1 MNLQQER
8 REWFGNLKGDVL
20 AGLVSS
26 FAVIPE
32 VVGFCIVAGISPMM
46 GLYASFWL
54 TVLMAFLGGR
64 PAMISAAAGSMALV
78 IVSLVRD
85 HGPEYLMAATILCG
99 VIMFILGV
107 LGIGNLLKLIPNS
120 VQIGFVDALAI
131 LIFSSQLGNFEGES
145 WSMYA
150 LVALGIV
157 IIYLFPRLT
166 TAVPSTLVAVIVVT
180 AIAILGDVHVR
191 TIGDMGTITAALP
204 PFHIPS
210 VPLNLDT
217 LLIILPYSL
226 SLAIVGL
233 SETLLTSKVIDEM
246 TDTQGDRNRECRGLG
261 IANIVSGFFSGT
273 CGCAMIG
280 QAIVNV
286 NSGGRGRLSNF
297 VSGSF
302 LMVLIFLLND
312 LMVQIPLA
320 ALVAVMITVSISTF
334 DWGALGRLN
343 KMPRTDAAVIIIV
356 VAIVVATNNLA
367 YGVIVG
373 LALTAIFFA
382 LHMAKVSVSAKR
394 TENET
399 HYYIQGPVFFA
410 STEAIVSAFEY
421 RDNGKDI
428 FLDFSKAHLWDESG
442 ASALRKAVS
451 QFERN
456 GCQVC
461 VTGLDESSE
470 QLLTKLYGGEILI
483 AAVQTQNGDVQAA
496 SAG

>member
-1 MNLQQER
+1 MNLAKEKK
-8 REWFGNLKGDVL
+8 EWFSGLRGDVL

-85 HGPEYLMAATILCG
+85 YGPEYLMAATILCG
-99 VIMFILGV
+99 VIMFVLGV
-107 LGIGNLLKLIPNS
+107 LGIGNLIKLIPNT

-131 LIFSSQLGNFEGES
+131 LIFSSQLGNFEGEG
-145 WSMYA
+145 WQMFA
-150 LVALGIV
+150 LVALGIA
-157 IIYLFPRLT
+157 IIYFFPYVT
-166 TAVPSTLVAVIVVT
+166 TAVPSTLVAVVVVT
-180 AIAILGDVHVR
+180 AIAIIGRVDVR
-191 TIGDMGTITAALP
+191 TIGDMGNITATLP
-204 PFHIPS
+204 PFHIPE
-210 VPLNLDT
+210 VPLNMET
-217 LLIILPYSL
+217 FMIVLPYSA

-246 TDTQGDRNRECRGLG
+246 TDSEGDRNRECRGLG

-320 ALVAVMITVSISTF
+320 ALTAVMITVSISTF
-334 DWGALGRLN
+334 DWGALKRLPH
-343 KMPRTDAAVIIIV
+343 MPKSDALVVVLV
-356 VAIVVATNNLA
+356 VAVVVATNNLA
-367 YGVIVG
+367 YGVVLG

-382 LHMAKVSVSAKR
+382 LHMANLSVREDRDGKTIVYNVR
-394 TENET
+394 G
-399 HYYIQGPVFFA
+399 QLFFA
-410 STEAIVSAFEY
+410 STEAFTQA
-421 RDNGKDI
+421 
-428 FLDFSKAHLWDESG
+428 LDFHNNARTVILDFTNACVWDESAAAAIRG
-442 ASALRKAVS
+442 AVMH
-451 QFERN
+451 FENN
-456 GCQVC
+456 GNQVQIADIDRRSC
-461 VTGLDESSE
+461 N
-470 QLLTKLYGGEILI
+470 LLQHLYGE
-483 AAVQTQNGDVQAA
+483 AEF
-496 SAG
+496 

>member
-1 MNLQQER
+1 MNLAKEKK
-8 REWFGNLKGDVL
+8 EWFSGLRGDVL

-85 HGPEYLMAATILCG
+85 YGPEYLMAATILCG
-99 VIMFILGV
+99 VIMFVLGV
-107 LGIGNLLKLIPNS
+107 LGIGNLIKLIPNT
-120 VQIGFVDALAI
+120 VQIGFVDALAS
-131 LIFSSQLGNFEGES
+131 LIFSSQLGNFEGEG
-145 WSMYA
+145 WQMFA
-150 LVALGIV
+150 LVALGIA
-157 IIYLFPRLT
+157 IIYFFPYVT
-166 TAVPSTLVAVIVVT
+166 TAVPSTLVAVVVVT
-180 AIAILGDVHVR
+180 AIAIIGRVDVR
-191 TIGDMGTITAALP
+191 TIGDMGNITATLP
-204 PFHIPS
+204 PFHIPE
-210 VPLNLDT
+210 VPLNMET
-217 LLIILPYSL
+217 FMIVLPYSA

-246 TDTQGDRNRECRGLG
+246 TDSEGDRNRECRGLG

-320 ALVAVMITVSISTF
+320 ALTAVMITVSISTF
-334 DWGALGRLN
+334 DWGALKRLPH
-343 KMPRTDAAVIIIV
+343 MPKSDALVVVLV
-356 VAIVVATNNLA
+356 VAVVVATNNLA
-367 YGVIVG
+367 YGVVLG

-382 LHMAKVSVSAKR
+382 LHIANLSVREERDGKTIVYNVR
-394 TENET
+394 G
-399 HYYIQGPVFFA
+399 QLFFA
-410 STEAIVSAFEY
+410 STEAFTQA
-421 RDNGKDI
+421 
-428 FLDFSKAHLWDESG
+428 LDFHNNARTVILDFTNACVWDESAAAAIRG
-442 ASALRKAVS
+442 AVMH
-451 QFERN
+451 FENN
-456 GCQVC
+456 GNQVQIADIDRRSC
-461 VTGLDESSE
+461 N
-470 QLLTKLYGGEILI
+470 LLQHLYGE
-483 AAVQTQNGDVQAA
+483 AEF
-496 SAG
+496 

>member
-1 MNLQQER
+1 MNLAKEKK
-8 REWFGNLKGDVL
+8 EWFSGLRGDVL

-85 HGPEYLMAATILCG
+85 YGPEYLMAATILCG
-99 VIMFILGV
+99 VIMFVLGV
-107 LGIGNLLKLIPNS
+107 LGIGNLIKLIPNT

-131 LIFSSQLGNFEGES
+131 LIFSSQLGNFEGEG
-145 WSMYA
+145 WQMFA
-150 LVALGIV
+150 LVALGIA
-157 IIYLFPRLT
+157 IIYFFPYVT
-166 TAVPSTLVAVIVVT
+166 TAVPSTLVAVVVVT
-180 AIAILGDVHVR
+180 AIAIIGRVDVR
-191 TIGDMGTITAALP
+191 TIGDMGNITATLP
-204 PFHIPS
+204 PFHIPE
-210 VPLNLDT
+210 VPLNMET
-217 LLIILPYSL
+217 FMIVLPYSA

-246 TDTQGDRNRECRGLG
+246 TDSEGDRNRECRGLG

-320 ALVAVMITVSISTF
+320 ALTAVMITVSISTF
-334 DWGALGRLN
+334 DWGALKRLPH
-343 KMPRTDAAVIIIV
+343 MPKSDALVVVLV
-356 VAIVVATNNLA
+356 VAVVVATNNLA
-367 YGVIVG
+367 YGVVLG

-382 LHMAKVSVSAKR
+382 LHIANLSVREERDGKTIVYNVR
-394 TENET
+394 G
-399 HYYIQGPVFFA
+399 QLFFA
-410 STEAIVSAFEY
+410 STEAFTQA
-421 RDNGKDI
+421 
-428 FLDFSKAHLWDESG
+428 LDFHNNARTVILDFTNACVWDESAAAAIRG
-442 ASALRKAVS
+442 AVMH
-451 QFERN
+451 FENN
-456 GCQVC
+456 GNQVQIADIDRRSC
-461 VTGLDESSE
+461 N
-470 QLLTKLYGGEILI
+470 LLQHLYGE
-483 AAVQTQNGDVQAA
+483 AEF
-496 SAG
+496 

>member
-1 MNLQQER
+1 MNLAKEKK
-8 REWFGNLKGDVL
+8 EWFSGLRGDVL

-64 PAMISAAAGSMALV
+64 PAMISAAAGSMDLV

-85 HGPEYLMAATILCG
+85 YGPEYLMAATILCG
-99 VIMFILGV
+99 VIMFVLGV
-107 LGIGNLLKLIPNS
+107 LGIGNLIKLIPNT

-131 LIFSSQLGNFEGES
+131 LIFSSQLGNFEGEG
-145 WSMYA
+145 WQMFA
-150 LVALGIV
+150 LVALGIA
-157 IIYLFPRLT
+157 IIYFFPYVT
-166 TAVPSTLVAVIVVT
+166 TAVPSTLVAVVVVT
-180 AIAILGDVHVR
+180 AIAIIGRVDVR
-191 TIGDMGTITAALP
+191 TIGDMGNITATLP
-204 PFHIPS
+204 PFHIPE
-210 VPLNLDT
+210 VPLNMET
-217 LLIILPYSL
+217 FMIVLPYSA

-246 TDTQGDRNRECRGLG
+246 TDSEGDRNRECRGLG

-320 ALVAVMITVSISTF
+320 ALTAVMITVSISTF
-334 DWGALGRLN
+334 DWGALKRLPH
-343 KMPRTDAAVIIIV
+343 MPKSDALVVVLV
-356 VAIVVATNNLA
+356 VAVVVATNNLA
-367 YGVIVG
+367 YGVVLG

-382 LHMAKVSVSAKR
+382 LHIANLSVREERDGKTIVYNVR
-394 TENET
+394 G
-399 HYYIQGPVFFA
+399 QLFFA
-410 STEAIVSAFEY
+410 STEAFTQA
-421 RDNGKDI
+421 
-428 FLDFSKAHLWDESG
+428 LDFHNNARTVILDFTNACVWDESAAAAIRG
-442 ASALRKAVS
+442 AVMH
-451 QFERN
+451 FENN
-456 GCQVC
+456 GNQVQIADIDRRSC
-461 VTGLDESSE
+461 N
-470 QLLTKLYGGEILI
+470 LLQHLYGE
-483 AAVQTQNGDVQAA
+483 AEF
-496 SAG
+496 

>member
-1 MNLQQER
+1 MQIAKEKK
-8 REWFGNLKGDVL
+8 EWFGNIRGDIL

-54 TVLMAFLGGR
+54 TVLLAFLGGR

-85 HGPEYLMAATILCG
+85 HGPEYLMLATILCG
-99 VIMFILGV
+99 IIMFILGV
-107 LGIGNLLKLIPNS
+107 LGIGNLIKLIPNT

-145 WSMYA
+145 WPMVA
-150 LVALGIV
+150 LVLLGII
-157 IIYLFPRLT
+157 IIYLFPYLT
-166 TAVPSTLVAVIVVT
+166 TAIPSTLIAVIVVT
-180 AIAILGDVHVR
+180 AIAIFGHVDVR
-191 TIGDMGTITAALP
+191 TIGDMGTITATLP
-204 PFHIPS
+204 PFHIPD

-217 LLIILPYSL
+217 FLIVLPYSF

-246 TDTQGDRNRECRGLG
+246 TDSQGDRNRECRGLG

-286 NSGGRGRLSNF
+286 NSGGRGRLSNL

-320 ALVAVMITVSISTF
+320 ALTAVMITVSISTF
-334 DWGALGRLN
+334 DWDALKHLHR
-343 KMPRTDAAVIIIV
+343 MPRSDALVIILV
-356 VAIVVATNNLA
+356 VAVVVATNNLA
-367 YGVIVG
+367 YGVILG
-373 LALTAIFFA
+373 LGLTAVFFA
-382 LHMAKVSVSAKR
+382 LHMSSLHIEQEREQDTLV
-394 TENET
+394 
-399 HYYIQGPVFFA
+399 YIVRGQLFFA
-410 STEAIVSAFEY
+410 STEAFANAIDYHNDA
-421 RDNGKDI
+421 RTI
-428 FLDFSKAHLWDESG
+428 ILDLTGAHLWDES
-442 ASALRKAVS
+442 
-451 QFERN
+451 
-456 GCQVC
+456 
-461 VTGLDESSE
+461 
-470 QLLTKLYGGEILI
+470 
-483 AAVQTQNGDVQAA
+483 AA
-496 SAG
+496 SAIRSTVMHLENNNNQVQIRGIDRGSCGLVRHLYGEQEW

>member
-1 MNLQQER
+1 MNLAKEKK
-8 REWFGNLKGDVL
+8 EWLGNLRGDVL

-85 HGPEYLMAATILCG
+85 YGPEYLMAATILCG
-99 VIMFILGV
+99 VIMFVLGA
-107 LGIGNLLKLIPNS
+107 LGIGNLIKLIPNT

-131 LIFSSQLGNFEGES
+131 LIFSSQLGNFEGEG
-145 WSMYA
+145 WQMFA
-150 LVALGIV
+150 LVALGIA
-157 IIYLFPRLT
+157 IIYFFPYVT
-166 TAVPSTLVAVIVVT
+166 TAVPSTLVAVVVVT
-180 AIAILGDVHVR
+180 AIAITMHVDVR
-191 TIGDMGTITAALP
+191 TIGDMGTITATLP
-204 PFHIPS
+204 PFHIPE
-210 VPLNLDT
+210 VLLNMET
-217 LLIILPYSL
+217 FMIVLPYSA

-246 TDTQGDRNRECRGLG
+246 TDTEGDRNRECRGLG

-320 ALVAVMITVSISTF
+320 ALTAVMITVSISTF
-334 DWGALGRLN
+334 DWGALKRLPH
-343 KMPRTDAAVIIIV
+343 MPKSDALVVVLV
-356 VAIVVATNNLA
+356 VAVVVATNNLA
-367 YGVIVG
+367 YGVVLG

-382 LHMAKVSVSAKR
+382 LHMANLSVREDRDGKTIVYNVR
-394 TENET
+394 G
-399 HYYIQGPVFFA
+399 QLFFA
-410 STEAIVSAFEY
+410 STEAFTQA
-421 RDNGKDI
+421 
-428 FLDFSKAHLWDESG
+428 LDFHNNARTVILDFTNARIWDESAATAIRG
-442 ASALRKAVS
+442 AIMHFENNGNQVQIADIDRKS
-451 QFERN
+451 
-456 GCQVC
+456 C
-461 VTGLDESSE
+461 D
-470 QLLTKLYGGEILI
+470 LLQHLYGE
-483 AAVQTQNGDVQAA
+483 VEF
-496 SAG
+496 

>member
-1 MNLQQER
+1 MNLVKER
-8 REWFGNLKGDVL
+8 KEWFGNLRGDVL

-85 HGPEYLMAATILCG
+85 YGPEYLMAATILCG

-107 LGIGNLLKLIPNS
+107 LKIGNLIKLIPNT

-131 LIFSSQLGNFEGES
+131 LIFSSQLGNFEGEG
-145 WSMYA
+145 WQMFA
-150 LVALGIV
+150 LVALGIA
-157 IIYLFPRLT
+157 IIYFFPYVT
-166 TAVPSTLVAVIVVT
+166 TAVPSTLVAVVVVT
-180 AIAILGDVHVR
+180 AIAIIGHVDVR
-191 TIGDMGTITAALP
+191 TIGDMGTITATLP
-204 PFHIPS
+204 PFHIPE
-210 VPLNLDT
+210 VPLNMET
-217 LLIILPYSL
+217 FMIVLPYSA

-246 TDTQGDRNRECRGLG
+246 TDTEGDRNRECRGLG

-320 ALVAVMITVSISTF
+320 ALTAVMITVSISTF
-334 DWGALGRLN
+334 DWGALKRLPH
-343 KMPRTDAAVIIIV
+343 MPKSDALVVVLV
-356 VAIVVATNNLA
+356 VAIVVVTNNLA
-367 YGVIVG
+367 YGVVLG

-382 LHMAKVSVSAKR
+382 LHMANLSVREDRDGKTIVYNVR
-394 TENET
+394 G
-399 HYYIQGPVFFA
+399 QLFFA
-410 STEAIVSAFEY
+410 STEAFTQA
-421 RDNGKDI
+421 
-428 FLDFSKAHLWDESG
+428 LDFHNNARTVILDFTNACIWDESAAAAIRG
-442 ASALRKAVS
+442 AVMH
-451 QFERN
+451 FENN
-456 GCQVC
+456 GNQVQIADIDRRSC
-461 VTGLDESSE
+461 N
-470 QLLTKLYGGEILI
+470 LLQHLYGE
-483 AAVQTQNGDVQAA
+483 AEF
-496 SAG
+496 

>member
-1 MNLQQER
+1 MNLAKEKK
-8 REWFGNLKGDVL
+8 EWFSGLSGDVL

-85 HGPEYLMAATILCG
+85 YGPEYLMAATILCG
-99 VIMFILGV
+99 VIMFVLGV
-107 LGIGNLLKLIPNS
+107 LGIGNLIKLIPNT

-131 LIFSSQLGNFEGES
+131 LIFSSQLGNFEGEG
-145 WSMYA
+145 WQMFA
-150 LVALGIV
+150 LVALGIA
-157 IIYLFPRLT
+157 IIYFFPYVT
-166 TAVPSTLVAVIVVT
+166 TAVPSTLVAVVVVT
-180 AIAILGDVHVR
+180 AIAIIGRVDVR
-191 TIGDMGTITAALP
+191 TIGDMGNITATLP
-204 PFHIPS
+204 PFHIPE
-210 VPLNLDT
+210 VPLNMET
-217 LLIILPYSL
+217 FMIVLPYSA

-246 TDTQGDRNRECRGLG
+246 TDTEGDRNRECRGLG

-320 ALVAVMITVSISTF
+320 ALTAVMITVSISTF
-334 DWGALGRLN
+334 DWGALKRLPH
-343 KMPRTDAAVIIIV
+343 MPKSDALVVVLV
-356 VAIVVATNNLA
+356 VAVVVATNNLA
-367 YGVIVG
+367 YGVVLG

-382 LHMAKVSVSAKR
+382 LHMANLSVREERDGKTIVYNVR
-394 TENET
+394 G
-399 HYYIQGPVFFA
+399 QLFFA
-410 STEAIVSAFEY
+410 STEAFTQA
-421 RDNGKDI
+421 
-428 FLDFSKAHLWDESG
+428 LDFHNNARTVILDFTNACVWDESAAAAIRG
-442 ASALRKAVS
+442 AVMH
-451 QFERN
+451 FENN
-456 GCQVC
+456 GNQVQIADIDRRSC
-461 VTGLDESSE
+461 N
-470 QLLTKLYGGEILI
+470 LLQHLYGE
-483 AAVQTQNGDVQAA
+483 AEF
-496 SAG
+496 

>member
-1 MNLQQER
+1 MNLAKEKK
-8 REWFGNLKGDVL
+8 EWLGNLRGDVL

-85 HGPEYLMAATILCG
+85 YGPEYLMAATILCG
-99 VIMFILGV
+99 VIMFVLGA
-107 LGIGNLLKLIPNS
+107 LGIGNLIKLIPNT

-131 LIFSSQLGNFEGES
+131 LIFSSQLGNFEGEG
-145 WSMYA
+145 WQMFA
-150 LVALGIV
+150 LVALGIA
-157 IIYLFPRLT
+157 IIYFFPYVT
-166 TAVPSTLVAVIVVT
+166 TAMPSTLVAVVVVT
-180 AIAILGDVHVR
+180 AIAITMHVDVR
-191 TIGDMGTITAALP
+191 TIGDMGTITATLP
-204 PFHIPS
+204 PFHIPE
-210 VPLNLDT
+210 VPLNMET
-217 LLIILPYSL
+217 FMIVLPYSA

-246 TDTQGDRNRECRGLG
+246 TDTEGDRNRECRGLG

-320 ALVAVMITVSISTF
+320 ALTAVMITVSISTF
-334 DWGALGRLN
+334 DWGALKRLPH
-343 KMPRTDAAVIIIV
+343 MPKSDALVVVLV
-356 VAIVVATNNLA
+356 VAVVVATNNLA
-367 YGVIVG
+367 YGVVLG

-382 LHMAKVSVSAKR
+382 LHMANLSVREDRDGKTIVYNVR
-394 TENET
+394 G
-399 HYYIQGPVFFA
+399 QLFFA
-410 STEAIVSAFEY
+410 STEAFTQA
-421 RDNGKDI
+421 
-428 FLDFSKAHLWDESG
+428 LDFHNNARTVILDFTNARIWDESAATAIRG
-442 ASALRKAVS
+442 AIMHFENNGNQVQIADIDRKS
-451 QFERN
+451 
-456 GCQVC
+456 C
-461 VTGLDESSE
+461 D
-470 QLLTKLYGGEILI
+470 LLQHLYGE
-483 AAVQTQNGDVQAA
+483 VEF
-496 SAG
+496 

>member
-1 MNLQQER
+1 MNLAKER
-8 REWFGNLKGDVL
+8 KEWFGNLRGDVL

-85 HGPEYLMAATILCG
+85 YGPEYLMAATILCG
-99 VIMFILGV
+99 VIMFVLGA
-107 LGIGNLLKLIPNS
+107 LGIGNLIKLIPNT

-131 LIFSSQLGNFEGES
+131 LIFSSQLGNFEGEG
-145 WSMYA
+145 WQMFA
-150 LVALGIV
+150 LVALGIA
-157 IIYLFPRLT
+157 IIYFFPYVT
-166 TAVPSTLVAVIVVT
+166 TAVPSTLVAVVVVT
-180 AIAILGDVHVR
+180 AIAITMHVDVR
-191 TIGDMGTITAALP
+191 TIGDMGTITATLP
-204 PFHIPS
+204 PFHIPE
-210 VPLNLDT
+210 VPLNMET
-217 LLIILPYSL
+217 FMIVLPYSA

-246 TDTQGDRNRECRGLG
+246 TDTEGDRNRECRGLG

-320 ALVAVMITVSISTF
+320 ALTAVMITVSISTF
-334 DWGALGRLN
+334 DWGALKRLPH
-343 KMPRTDAAVIIIV
+343 MPKSDALVVVLV
-356 VAIVVATNNLA
+356 VAVVVATNNLA
-367 YGVIVG
+367 YGVVLG

-382 LHMAKVSVSAKR
+382 LHMANLSVREDRDGKTIVYNVR
-394 TENET
+394 G
-399 HYYIQGPVFFA
+399 QLFFA
-410 STEAIVSAFEY
+410 SAEAFTQA
-421 RDNGKDI
+421 
-428 FLDFSKAHLWDESG
+428 LDFHNNARTVILDFTNARIWDESAATAIRG
-442 ASALRKAVS
+442 AIMHFENNGNQVQIADIDRKS
-451 QFERN
+451 
-456 GCQVC
+456 C
-461 VTGLDESSE
+461 D
-470 QLLTKLYGGEILI
+470 LLQHLYGE
-483 AAVQTQNGDVQAA
+483 VEF
-496 SAG
+496 

>member
-1 MNLQQER
+1 MNLAKEKK
-8 REWFGNLKGDVL
+8 EWFSGLRGDVL

-85 HGPEYLMAATILCG
+85 YGPEYLMAATILCG
-99 VIMFILGV
+99 VIMFVLGV
-107 LGIGNLLKLIPNS
+107 LGIGNLIKLIPNT

-131 LIFSSQLGNFEGES
+131 LIFSSQLGNFEGEG
-145 WSMYA
+145 WQMFA
-150 LVALGIV
+150 LVALGIA
-157 IIYLFPRLT
+157 IIYFFPYVT
-166 TAVPSTLVAVIVVT
+166 TAVPSTLVAVVVVT
-180 AIAILGDVHVR
+180 AIAIIGRVDVR
-191 TIGDMGTITAALP
+191 TIGDMGNITATLP
-204 PFHIPS
+204 PFHIPE
-210 VPLNLDT
+210 VPLNMET
-217 LLIILPYSL
+217 FMIVLPYSA

-246 TDTQGDRNRECRGLG
+246 TDTEGDRNRECRGLG

-320 ALVAVMITVSISTF
+320 ALTAVMITVSISTF
-334 DWGALGRLN
+334 DWGALKRLPH
-343 KMPRTDAAVIIIV
+343 MPKSDALVVVLV
-356 VAIVVATNNLA
+356 VAVVVATNNLA
-367 YGVIVG
+367 YGVVLG

-382 LHMAKVSVSAKR
+382 LHMANLSVREDRDGKTIVYNVR
-394 TENET
+394 G
-399 HYYIQGPVFFA
+399 QLFFA
-410 STEAIVSAFEY
+410 STEAFTQA
-421 RDNGKDI
+421 
-428 FLDFSKAHLWDESG
+428 LDFHNNARTVILDFTNACVWDESAAAAIRG
-442 ASALRKAVS
+442 AVMH
-451 QFERN
+451 FENN
-456 GCQVC
+456 GNQVQIADIDRRSC
-461 VTGLDESSE
+461 N
-470 QLLTKLYGGEILI
+470 LLQHLYGE
-483 AAVQTQNGDVQAA
+483 AEF
-496 SAG
+496 

>member
-1 MNLQQER
+1 MNLAKEKK
-8 REWFGNLKGDVL
+8 EWLGNLRGDVL

-85 HGPEYLMAATILCG
+85 YGPEYLMAATILCG
-99 VIMFILGV
+99 VIMFVLGA
-107 LGIGNLLKLIPNS
+107 LGIGNLIKLIPNT

-131 LIFSSQLGNFEGES
+131 LIFSSQLGNFEGEG
-145 WSMYA
+145 WQMFA
-150 LVALGIV
+150 LVALGIA
-157 IIYLFPRLT
+157 IIYFFPYVT
-166 TAVPSTLVAVIVVT
+166 TAVPSTLVAVVVVT
-180 AIAILGDVHVR
+180 AIAITMHVDVR
-191 TIGDMGTITAALP
+191 TIGDMGTITATLP
-204 PFHIPS
+204 PFHIPE
-210 VPLNLDT
+210 VPLNMET
-217 LLIILPYSL
+217 FMIVLPYSA

-246 TDTQGDRNRECRGLG
+246 TDTEGDRNRECRGLG

-320 ALVAVMITVSISTF
+320 ALTAVMITVSISTF
-334 DWGALGRLN
+334 DWGALKRLPH
-343 KMPRTDAAVIIIV
+343 MPKSDALVVVLV
-356 VAIVVATNNLA
+356 VAVVVATNNLA
-367 YGVIVG
+367 YGVVLG

-382 LHMAKVSVSAKR
+382 LHMANLSVREDRDGKTIVYNVR
-394 TENET
+394 G
-399 HYYIQGPVFFA
+399 QLFFA
-410 STEAIVSAFEY
+410 STEAFTQA
-421 RDNGKDI
+421 
-428 FLDFSKAHLWDESG
+428 LDFHNNARTVILDFTNARIWDESAATAIRG
-442 ASALRKAVS
+442 AIMHFETNGNPVQIADIDRKS
-451 QFERN
+451 
-456 GCQVC
+456 C
-461 VTGLDESSE
+461 D
-470 QLLTKLYGGEILI
+470 LLQHLYGE
-483 AAVQTQNGDVQAA
+483 VEF
-496 SAG
+496 

>member
-1 MNLQQER
+1 MQIAKEKK
-8 REWFGNLKGDVL
+8 EWFGNIRGDTL

-54 TVLMAFLGGR
+54 TVLLAFLGGR

-85 HGPEYLMAATILCG
+85 HGPEYLMLATILCG
-99 VIMFILGV
+99 IIMFILGV
-107 LGIGNLLKLIPNS
+107 LGIGNLIKLIPNT

-145 WSMYA
+145 WPMVA
-150 LVALGIV
+150 LVLLGIV
-157 IIYLFPRLT
+157 IIYLFPYLT
-166 TAVPSTLVAVIVVT
+166 TAIPSTLIAVIVVT
-180 AIAILGDVHVR
+180 AIAIFGHVDVR
-191 TIGDMGTITAALP
+191 TIGDMGTITATLP
-204 PFHIPS
+204 PFHIPD

-217 LLIILPYSL
+217 FLIVLPYSF

-246 TDTQGDRNRECRGLG
+246 TDSQGDRNRECRGLG

-286 NSGGRGRLSNF
+286 NSGGRGRLSNL

-320 ALVAVMITVSISTF
+320 ALTAVMITVSISTF
-334 DWGALGRLN
+334 DWDALKHLHR
-343 KMPRTDAAVIIIV
+343 MPRSDALVIILV
-356 VAIVVATNNLA
+356 VAVVVATNNLA
-367 YGVIVG
+367 YGVILG
-373 LALTAIFFA
+373 LGLTAVFFA
-382 LHMAKVSVSAKR
+382 LHMSSLHIEQEREQDTLV
-394 TENET
+394 
-399 HYYIQGPVFFA
+399 YIVRGQLFFA
-410 STEAIVSAFEY
+410 STEAFANAIDYHNDARTV
-421 RDNGKDI
+421 I
-428 FLDFSKAHLWDESG
+428 LDLTGAHLWDES
-442 ASALRKAVS
+442 
-451 QFERN
+451 
-456 GCQVC
+456 
-461 VTGLDESSE
+461 
-470 QLLTKLYGGEILI
+470 
-483 AAVQTQNGDVQAA
+483 AA
-496 SAG
+496 SAIRSAVMHLENNNNQVQIRGIDRGSCGLVRHLYGEQEW

>member
-1 MNLQQER
+1 MNLAKEKK
-8 REWFGNLKGDVL
+8 EWLGNLRGDVL

-85 HGPEYLMAATILCG
+85 YGPEYLMAATILCG
-99 VIMFILGV
+99 VIMFVLGA
-107 LGIGNLLKLIPNS
+107 LGIGNLIKLIPNT

-131 LIFSSQLGNFEGES
+131 LIFSSQLGNFEGEG
-145 WSMYA
+145 WQMFA
-150 LVALGIV
+150 LVALGIA
-157 IIYLFPRLT
+157 IIYFFPYVT
-166 TAVPSTLVAVIVVT
+166 TAVPSTLVAVVVVT
-180 AIAILGDVHVR
+180 AIAITMHVDVR
-191 TIGDMGTITAALP
+191 TIGDMGTITATLP
-204 PFHIPS
+204 PFHIPE
-210 VPLNLDT
+210 VPLNMET
-217 LLIILPYSL
+217 FMIVLPYSA

-246 TDTQGDRNRECRGLG
+246 TDTEGDRNRECRSLG

-320 ALVAVMITVSISTF
+320 ALTAVMITVSISTF
-334 DWGALGRLN
+334 DWGALKRLPH
-343 KMPRTDAAVIIIV
+343 MPKSDALVVVLV
-356 VAIVVATNNLA
+356 VAVVVATNNLA
-367 YGVIVG
+367 YGVVLG

-382 LHMAKVSVSAKR
+382 LHMANLSVREDRDGKTIVYNVR
-394 TENET
+394 G
-399 HYYIQGPVFFA
+399 QLFFA
-410 STEAIVSAFEY
+410 STEAFTQA
-421 RDNGKDI
+421 
-428 FLDFSKAHLWDESG
+428 LDFHNNARTVILDFTNARIWDESAATAIRG
-442 ASALRKAVS
+442 AIMHFENNGNQVQIADIDRKS
-451 QFERN
+451 
-456 GCQVC
+456 C
-461 VTGLDESSE
+461 D
-470 QLLTKLYGGEILI
+470 LLQHLYGE
-483 AAVQTQNGDVQAA
+483 VEF
-496 SAG
+496 

>member
-1 MNLQQER
+1 MNLAKEKK
-8 REWFGNLKGDVL
+8 EWFSGLSGDVL

-85 HGPEYLMAATILCG
+85 YGPEYLMAATILCG
-99 VIMFILGV
+99 VIMFVLGV
-107 LGIGNLLKLIPNS
+107 LGIGNLIKLIPNT

-131 LIFSSQLGNFEGES
+131 LIFSSQLGNFEGEG
-145 WSMYA
+145 WQMFA
-150 LVALGIV
+150 LVALGIA
-157 IIYLFPRLT
+157 IIYFFPYVT
-166 TAVPSTLVAVIVVT
+166 TAVPSTLVAVVVVT
-180 AIAILGDVHVR
+180 AIAIIGRVDVR
-191 TIGDMGTITAALP
+191 TIGDMGNITATLP
-204 PFHIPS
+204 PFHIPE
-210 VPLNLDT
+210 VPLNMET
-217 LLIILPYSL
+217 FMIVLPYSA

-246 TDTQGDRNRECRGLG
+246 TDSEGDRNRECRGLG

-320 ALVAVMITVSISTF
+320 ALTAVMITVSISTF
-334 DWGALGRLN
+334 DWGALKRLPH
-343 KMPRTDAAVIIIV
+343 MPKSDALVVVLV
-356 VAIVVATNNLA
+356 VAVVVATNNLA
-367 YGVIVG
+367 YGVVLG

-382 LHMAKVSVSAKR
+382 LHMANLSVREDRDGK
-394 TENET
+394 TIVYNVCG
-399 HYYIQGPVFFA
+399 QLFFA
-410 STEAIVSAFEY
+410 STEAFTQA
-421 RDNGKDI
+421 
-428 FLDFSKAHLWDESG
+428 LDFHNNARTVILDFTNARIWDESAATAIRG
-442 ASALRKAVS
+442 AIMHFENNGNQVQIADIDRKS
-451 QFERN
+451 
-456 GCQVC
+456 C
-461 VTGLDESSE
+461 D
-470 QLLTKLYGGEILI
+470 LLQHLYGE
-483 AAVQTQNGDVQAA
+483 VEF
-496 SAG
+496 

>member
-1 MNLQQER
+1 MNLAKEKK
-8 REWFGNLKGDVL
+8 EWLGNLRGDVL

-85 HGPEYLMAATILCG
+85 YGPEYLMAATILCG
-99 VIMFILGV
+99 VIMFVLGA
-107 LGIGNLLKLIPNS
+107 LGIGNLIKLIPNT

-131 LIFSSQLGNFEGES
+131 LIFSSQLGNFEGEG
-145 WSMYA
+145 WQMFA
-150 LVALGIV
+150 LVALGIA
-157 IIYLFPRLT
+157 IIYFFPYVT
-166 TAVPSTLVAVIVVT
+166 TAVPSTLVAVVVVT
-180 AIAILGDVHVR
+180 AIAITMHVDVR
-191 TIGDMGTITAALP
+191 TIGDMGTITATLP
-204 PFHIPS
+204 PFHIPE
-210 VPLNLDT
+210 VPLNMET
-217 LLIILPYSL
+217 FMIVLPYSA

-246 TDTQGDRNRECRGLG
+246 TDTEGDRNRECRGLG

-320 ALVAVMITVSISTF
+320 ALTAVMITVSISTF
-334 DWGALGRLN
+334 DWGALKRLPQ
-343 KMPRTDAAVIIIV
+343 MPKSDALVVVLV
-356 VAIVVATNNLA
+356 VAVVVATNNLA
-367 YGVIVG
+367 YGVVLG

-382 LHMAKVSVSAKR
+382 LHMANLSVREDRDGKTIVYNVR
-394 TENET
+394 G
-399 HYYIQGPVFFA
+399 QLFFA
-410 STEAIVSAFEY
+410 STEAFTQA
-421 RDNGKDI
+421 
-428 FLDFSKAHLWDESG
+428 LDFHNNARTVILDFTNARIWDESAATAIRG
-442 ASALRKAVS
+442 AIMHFENNGNQVQIADIDRKS
-451 QFERN
+451 
-456 GCQVC
+456 C
-461 VTGLDESSE
+461 D
-470 QLLTKLYGGEILI
+470 LLQHLYGE
-483 AAVQTQNGDVQAA
+483 VEF
-496 SAG
+496 

>member
-1 MNLQQER
+1 MNLAKER
-8 REWFGNLKGDVL
+8 KEWFGNLRGDVL

-85 HGPEYLMAATILCG
+85 YGPEYLMAATILCG

-107 LGIGNLLKLIPNS
+107 LKIGNLIKLIPNT

-131 LIFSSQLGNFEGES
+131 LIFSSQLGNFEGEG
-145 WSMYA
+145 WEMFA
-150 LVALGIV
+150 LVALGIA
-157 IIYLFPRLT
+157 IIYFFPYVT
-166 TAVPSTLVAVIVVT
+166 TAVPSTLVAVVVVT
-180 AIAILGDVHVR
+180 AIAIIGHVDVR
-191 TIGDMGTITAALP
+191 TIGDMGTITATLP
-204 PFHIPS
+204 PFHIPE
-210 VPLNLDT
+210 VPLNMET
-217 LLIILPYSL
+217 FMIVLPYSA

-246 TDTQGDRNRECRGLG
+246 TDSKGDRNRECRGLG

-320 ALVAVMITVSISTF
+320 ALTAVMITVSISTF
-334 DWGALGRLN
+334 DWGALKRLPH
-343 KMPRTDAAVIIIV
+343 MPKSDALVVVLV
-356 VAIVVATNNLA
+356 VAVVVATNNLA
-367 YGVIVG
+367 YGVVLG

-382 LHMAKVSVSAKR
+382 LHMANLSVREDRDGKTIVYNVR
-394 TENET
+394 G
-399 HYYIQGPVFFA
+399 QLFFA
-410 STEAIVSAFEY
+410 STEAFTQA
-421 RDNGKDI
+421 
-428 FLDFSKAHLWDESG
+428 LDFHNNARTVILDFTNARIWDESAATAIRG
-442 ASALRKAVS
+442 AIMHFENNGNQVQIADIDRKS
-451 QFERN
+451 CNMLQH
-456 GCQVC
+456 
-461 VTGLDESSE
+461 
-470 QLLTKLYGGEILI
+470 LYGE
-483 AAVQTQNGDVQAA
+483 AEF
-496 SAG
+496 

>member
-1 MNLQQER
+1 MNLAKEKK
-8 REWFGNLKGDVL
+8 EWLGNLRGDVL

-32 VVGFCIVAGISPMM
+32 VVGFCIVAGISPML

-85 HGPEYLMAATILCG
+85 YGPEYLMAATILCG
-99 VIMFILGV
+99 VIMFVLGA
-107 LGIGNLLKLIPNS
+107 LGIGNLIKLIPNT

-131 LIFSSQLGNFEGES
+131 LIFSSQLGNFEGEG
-145 WSMYA
+145 WQMFA
-150 LVALGIV
+150 LVALGIA
-157 IIYLFPRLT
+157 IIYFFPYVT
-166 TAVPSTLVAVIVVT
+166 TAVPSTLVAVVVVT
-180 AIAILGDVHVR
+180 AIAITMHVDVR
-191 TIGDMGTITAALP
+191 TIGDMGTITATLP
-204 PFHIPS
+204 PFHIPE
-210 VPLNLDT
+210 VPLNMET
-217 LLIILPYSL
+217 FMIVLPYSA

-246 TDTQGDRNRECRGLG
+246 TDTEGDRNRECRGLG

-320 ALVAVMITVSISTF
+320 ALTAVMITVSISTF
-334 DWGALGRLN
+334 DWGALKRLPH
-343 KMPRTDAAVIIIV
+343 MPKSDALVVVLV
-356 VAIVVATNNLA
+356 VAVVVATNNLA
-367 YGVIVG
+367 YGVVLG

-382 LHMAKVSVSAKR
+382 LHMANLSVREDRDGKTIVYNVR
-394 TENET
+394 G
-399 HYYIQGPVFFA
+399 QLFFA
-410 STEAIVSAFEY
+410 STEAFTQA
-421 RDNGKDI
+421 
-428 FLDFSKAHLWDESG
+428 LDFHNNARTVILDFTNARIWDESAATAIRG
-442 ASALRKAVS
+442 AIMHFENNGNQVQIADIDRKS
-451 QFERN
+451 
-456 GCQVC
+456 C
-461 VTGLDESSE
+461 D
-470 QLLTKLYGGEILI
+470 LLQHLYGE
-483 AAVQTQNGDVQAA
+483 VEF
-496 SAG
+496 

>member
-1 MNLQQER
+1 MNLAKEKK
-8 REWFGNLKGDVL
+8 EWLGNLRGDVL

-85 HGPEYLMAATILCG
+85 YGPEYLMAATILCG
-99 VIMFILGV
+99 VIMFVLGV
-107 LGIGNLLKLIPNS
+107 LGIGNLIKLIPNT

-131 LIFSSQLGNFEGES
+131 LIFSSQLGNFEGEG
-145 WSMYA
+145 WQMFA
-150 LVALGIV
+150 LVALGIA
-157 IIYLFPRLT
+157 IIYFFPYVT
-166 TAVPSTLVAVIVVT
+166 TAVPSTLVAVVVVT
-180 AIAILGDVHVR
+180 AIAIIGRVDVR
-191 TIGDMGTITAALP
+191 TIGDMGNITATLP
-204 PFHIPS
+204 PFHIPE
-210 VPLNLDT
+210 VPLNMET
-217 LLIILPYSL
+217 FMIVLPYSA

-246 TDTQGDRNRECRGLG
+246 TDSEGDRNRECRGLG

-320 ALVAVMITVSISTF
+320 ALTAVMITVSISTF
-334 DWGALGRLN
+334 DWGALKRLPH
-343 KMPRTDAAVIIIV
+343 MPKSDALVVVLV
-356 VAIVVATNNLA
+356 VAVVVATNNLA
-367 YGVIVG
+367 YGVVLG

-382 LHMAKVSVSAKR
+382 LHMANLSVREDRDGKTIVYNVR
-394 TENET
+394 G
-399 HYYIQGPVFFA
+399 QLFFA
-410 STEAIVSAFEY
+410 STEAFTQA
-421 RDNGKDI
+421 
-428 FLDFSKAHLWDESG
+428 LDFHNNARTVILDFTNARIWDESAATAIRG
-442 ASALRKAVS
+442 AIMHFENNGNQVQIADIDRKS
-451 QFERN
+451 
-456 GCQVC
+456 C
-461 VTGLDESSE
+461 D
-470 QLLTKLYGGEILI
+470 LLQHLYGE
-483 AAVQTQNGDVQAA
+483 VEF
-496 SAG
+496 

>member
-1 MNLQQER
+1 MNLAKER
-8 REWFGNLKGDVL
+8 KEWFGNLRGDVL

-85 HGPEYLMAATILCG
+85 YGPEYLMAATILCG
-99 VIMFILGV
+99 VIMFVLGA
-107 LGIGNLLKLIPNS
+107 LGIGNLIKLIPNT

-131 LIFSSQLGNFEGES
+131 LIFSSQLGNFEGEG
-145 WSMYA
+145 WQMFA
-150 LVALGIV
+150 LVALGIA
-157 IIYLFPRLT
+157 IIYFFPYVT
-166 TAVPSTLVAVIVVT
+166 TAVPSTLVAVVVVT
-180 AIAILGDVHVR
+180 AIAITMHVDVR
-191 TIGDMGTITAALP
+191 TIGDMGTITATLP
-204 PFHIPS
+204 PFHIPE
-210 VPLNLDT
+210 VPLNMET
-217 LLIILPYSL
+217 FMIVLPYSA

-246 TDTQGDRNRECRGLG
+246 TDTEGDRNRECRGLG

-320 ALVAVMITVSISTF
+320 ALTAVMITVSISTF
-334 DWGALGRLN
+334 DWGALKRLPH
-343 KMPRTDAAVIIIV
+343 MPKSDALVVVLV
-356 VAIVVATNNLA
+356 VAVVVATNNLA
-367 YGVIVG
+367 YGVVLG

-382 LHMAKVSVSAKR
+382 LHMANLSVREDRDGKTIVYNVR
-394 TENET
+394 G
-399 HYYIQGPVFFA
+399 QLFFA
-410 STEAIVSAFEY
+410 STEAFTQA
-421 RDNGKDI
+421 
-428 FLDFSKAHLWDESG
+428 LDFHNNARTVILDFTNARIWDESAATAIRG
-442 ASALRKAVS
+442 AIMHFENNGNQVQIADIDRKS
-451 QFERN
+451 
-456 GCQVC
+456 C
-461 VTGLDESSE
+461 D
-470 QLLTKLYGGEILI
+470 LLQHLYGE
-483 AAVQTQNGDVQAA
+483 VEF
-496 SAG
+496 

>member
-1 MNLQQER
+1 MNLAKER
-8 REWFGNLKGDVL
+8 KEWFGNLRGDVL

-85 HGPEYLMAATILCG
+85 YGPEYLMAATILCG
-99 VIMFILGV
+99 VIMFVLGA
-107 LGIGNLLKLIPNS
+107 LGIGNLIKLIPNT

-131 LIFSSQLGNFEGES
+131 LIFSSQLGNFEGEG
-145 WSMYA
+145 WQMFA
-150 LVALGIV
+150 LVALGIA
-157 IIYLFPRLT
+157 IIYFFPYVT
-166 TAVPSTLVAVIVVT
+166 TAVPSTLVAVVVVT
-180 AIAILGDVHVR
+180 AIAITMHVDVR
-191 TIGDMGTITAALP
+191 TIGDMGTITATLP
-204 PFHIPS
+204 PFHIPE
-210 VPLNLDT
+210 VPLNMET
-217 LLIILPYSL
+217 FMIVLPYSA

-246 TDTQGDRNRECRGLG
+246 TDTEGDRNRECRGLG

-320 ALVAVMITVSISTF
+320 ALTAVMITVSISTF
-334 DWGALGRLN
+334 DWGALKRLPH
-343 KMPRTDAAVIIIV
+343 MPKSDALVVVLV
-356 VAIVVATNNLA
+356 VAVVVATNNLA
-367 YGVIVG
+367 YGVVLG

-382 LHMAKVSVSAKR
+382 LHMANLSVREDRDGKTIVYNVR
-394 TENET
+394 G
-399 HYYIQGPVFFA
+399 QLFFA
-410 STEAIVSAFEY
+410 STEAFTQA
-421 RDNGKDI
+421 
-428 FLDFSKAHLWDESG
+428 LDFHNNARTVILDFTNARICDESAATAIRG
-442 ASALRKAVS
+442 AIMHFENNGNQVQIADIDRKS
-451 QFERN
+451 
-456 GCQVC
+456 C
-461 VTGLDESSE
+461 D
-470 QLLTKLYGGEILI
+470 LLQHLYGE
-483 AAVQTQNGDVQAA
+483 VEF
-496 SAG
+496 

>member
-1 MNLQQER
+1 MNLAKER
-8 REWFGNLKGDVL
+8 KEWFGNLRGDVL

-85 HGPEYLMAATILCG
+85 YGPEYLMAATILCG
-99 VIMFILGV
+99 VIMFVLGV
-107 LGIGNLLKLIPNS
+107 LGIGNLIKLIPNT

-131 LIFSSQLGNFEGES
+131 LIFSSQLGNFEGEG
-145 WSMYA
+145 WQMFA
-150 LVALGIV
+150 LVALGIA
-157 IIYLFPRLT
+157 IIYFFPYVT
-166 TAVPSTLVAVIVVT
+166 TAVPSTLAAVVVVT
-180 AIAILGDVHVR
+180 AIAITMHVDVR
-191 TIGDMGTITAALP
+191 TIGDMGTITATLP
-204 PFHIPS
+204 PFHIPE
-210 VPLNLDT
+210 VPLNMET
-217 LLIILPYSL
+217 FMIVLPYSA

-246 TDTQGDRNRECRGLG
+246 TDTEGDRNRECRGLG

-320 ALVAVMITVSISTF
+320 ALTAVMITVSISTF
-334 DWGALGRLN
+334 DWGALKRLPH
-343 KMPRTDAAVIIIV
+343 MPKSDALVVVLV
-356 VAIVVATNNLA
+356 VAVVVATNNLA
-367 YGVIVG
+367 YGVVLG

-382 LHMAKVSVSAKR
+382 LHMANLSVREDRDGKTIVYNVR
-394 TENET
+394 G
-399 HYYIQGPVFFA
+399 QLFFA
-410 STEAIVSAFEY
+410 STEAFTQA
-421 RDNGKDI
+421 
-428 FLDFSKAHLWDESG
+428 LDFHNNARTVILDFTNARIWDESAATAIRG
-442 ASALRKAVS
+442 AIMHFENNGNQVQIADIDRKS
-451 QFERN
+451 
-456 GCQVC
+456 C
-461 VTGLDESSE
+461 D
-470 QLLTKLYGGEILI
+470 LLQHLYGE
-483 AAVQTQNGDVQAA
+483 VEF
-496 SAG
+496 

>member
-1 MNLQQER
+1 MNLAKER
-8 REWFGNLKGDVL
+8 KEWFGNLRGDVL

-32 VVGFCIVAGISPMM
+32 VVGFCIVAGISPIM

-85 HGPEYLMAATILCG
+85 YGPEYLMAATILCG
-99 VIMFILGV
+99 VIMFVLGV
-107 LGIGNLLKLIPNS
+107 LGIGNLIKLIPNT

-131 LIFSSQLGNFEGES
+131 LIFSSQLGNFEGEG
-145 WSMYA
+145 WQMFA
-150 LVALGIV
+150 LVALGIA
-157 IIYLFPRLT
+157 IIYFFPYVT
-166 TAVPSTLVAVIVVT
+166 TAVPSTLVAVVVVT
-180 AIAILGDVHVR
+180 AIAIIGRVDVR
-191 TIGDMGTITAALP
+191 TIGDMGNITATLP
-204 PFHIPS
+204 PFHIPE
-210 VPLNLDT
+210 VPLNMET
-217 LLIILPYSL
+217 FMIVLPYSA

-246 TDTQGDRNRECRGLG
+246 TDSEGDRNRECRGLG

-320 ALVAVMITVSISTF
+320 ALTAVMITVSISTF
-334 DWGALGRLN
+334 DWGALKRLPH
-343 KMPRTDAAVIIIV
+343 MPKSDALVVVLV
-356 VAIVVATNNLA
+356 VAVVVATNNLA
-367 YGVIVG
+367 YGVVLG

-382 LHMAKVSVSAKR
+382 LHMANLSVREDRDGKTIVYNVR
-394 TENET
+394 G
-399 HYYIQGPVFFA
+399 QLFFA
-410 STEAIVSAFEY
+410 STEAFTQA
-421 RDNGKDI
+421 
-428 FLDFSKAHLWDESG
+428 LDFHNNARTVILDFTNARIWDESAATAIRG
-442 ASALRKAVS
+442 AIMHFENNGNQVQIADIDRKS
-451 QFERN
+451 
-456 GCQVC
+456 C
-461 VTGLDESSE
+461 D
-470 QLLTKLYGGEILI
+470 LLQHLYGEVEL
-483 AAVQTQNGDVQAA
+483 
-496 SAG
+496 

>member
-1 MNLQQER
+1 MNLAKER
-8 REWFGNLKGDVL
+8 KEWFGNLRGDVL

-85 HGPEYLMAATILCG
+85 YGPEYLMAATILCG
-99 VIMFILGV
+99 VIMFVLGV
-107 LGIGNLLKLIPNS
+107 LGIGNLIKLIPNT

-131 LIFSSQLGNFEGES
+131 LIFSSQLANFEGEG
-145 WSMYA
+145 WQMFA
-150 LVALGIV
+150 LVALGIA
-157 IIYLFPRLT
+157 IIYFFPYVT
-166 TAVPSTLVAVIVVT
+166 TAMPSTLVAVVVVT
-180 AIAILGDVHVR
+180 AIAIIGHVDVR
-191 TIGDMGTITAALP
+191 TIGDMGNITATLP
-204 PFHIPS
+204 PFHIPE
-210 VPLNLDT
+210 VPLNMET
-217 LLIILPYSL
+217 FMIVLPYSA

-246 TDTQGDRNRECRGLG
+246 TDTEGDRNRECRGLG

-320 ALVAVMITVSISTF
+320 ALTAVMITVSISTF
-334 DWGALGRLN
+334 DWGALKRLPH
-343 KMPRTDAAVIIIV
+343 MPKSDALVVVLV
-356 VAIVVATNNLA
+356 VAVVVATNNLA
-367 YGVIVG
+367 YGVVLG

-382 LHMAKVSVSAKR
+382 LHMANLSVREDRDGKTIVYNVR
-394 TENET
+394 G
-399 HYYIQGPVFFA
+399 QLFFA
-410 STEAIVSAFEY
+410 STEAFTQA
-421 RDNGKDI
+421 
-428 FLDFSKAHLWDESG
+428 LDFHNNARTVILDFTNARIWDESAATAIRG
-442 ASALRKAVS
+442 AIMHFENNGNQVQIADIDRKS
-451 QFERN
+451 
-456 GCQVC
+456 C
-461 VTGLDESSE
+461 D
-470 QLLTKLYGGEILI
+470 LLQHLYGE
-483 AAVQTQNGDVQAA
+483 VEF
-496 SAG
+496 

>member
-1 MNLQQER
+1 MNLAKEKK
-8 REWFGNLKGDVL
+8 EWLGNLRGDVL

-85 HGPEYLMAATILCG
+85 YGPEYLMAATILCG
-99 VIMFILGV
+99 VIMFVLGA
-107 LGIGNLLKLIPNS
+107 LGIGNLIKLIPNT

-131 LIFSSQLGNFEGES
+131 LIFSSQLGNFEGEG
-145 WSMYA
+145 WQMFA
-150 LVALGIV
+150 LVALGIA
-157 IIYLFPRLT
+157 IIYFFPYVT
-166 TAVPSTLVAVIVVT
+166 TAVPSTLVAVVVVT
-180 AIAILGDVHVR
+180 AIAIIGRVDVR
-191 TIGDMGTITAALP
+191 TIGDMGNITATLP
-204 PFHIPS
+204 PFHIPE
-210 VPLNLDT
+210 VPLNMET
-217 LLIILPYSL
+217 FMIVLPYSA

-246 TDTQGDRNRECRGLG
+246 TDTEGDRNRECRGLG

-320 ALVAVMITVSISTF
+320 ALTAVMITVSISTF
-334 DWGALGRLN
+334 DWGALKRLPH
-343 KMPRTDAAVIIIV
+343 MPKSDALVVVLV
-356 VAIVVATNNLA
+356 VAVVVATNNLA
-367 YGVIVG
+367 YGVVLG

-382 LHMAKVSVSAKR
+382 LHMANLSVREDRDGKTIVYNVR
-394 TENET
+394 G
-399 HYYIQGPVFFA
+399 QLFFA
-410 STEAIVSAFEY
+410 STEAFTQA
-421 RDNGKDI
+421 
-428 FLDFSKAHLWDESG
+428 LDFHNNARTVILDFTNARIWDESAATAIRG
-442 ASALRKAVS
+442 AIMHFENNGNQVQIADIDRKS
-451 QFERN
+451 
-456 GCQVC
+456 C
-461 VTGLDESSE
+461 D
-470 QLLTKLYGGEILI
+470 LLQHLYGE
-483 AAVQTQNGDVQAA
+483 VEF
-496 SAG
+496 

>member
-1 MNLQQER
+1 MNLAKEKK
-8 REWFGNLKGDVL
+8 EWLGNLRGDVL

-85 HGPEYLMAATILCG
+85 YGPEYLMAATILCG
-99 VIMFILGV
+99 VIMFVLGA
-107 LGIGNLLKLIPNS
+107 LGIGNLIKLIPNT

-131 LIFSSQLGNFEGES
+131 LIFSSQLGNFEGEG
-145 WSMYA
+145 WQMFA
-150 LVALGIV
+150 LVALGIA
-157 IIYLFPRLT
+157 IIYFFPYVT
-166 TAVPSTLVAVIVVT
+166 TAVPSTLVAVVVVT
-180 AIAILGDVHVR
+180 AIAITMHVDVR
-191 TIGDMGTITAALP
+191 TIGDMGTITATLP
-204 PFHIPS
+204 PFHIPE
-210 VPLNLDT
+210 VPLNMET
-217 LLIILPYSL
+217 FMIVLPYSA

-246 TDTQGDRNRECRGLG
+246 TDTEGDRNRECRGLG

-302 LMVLIFLLND
+302 LIVLIFLLND

-320 ALVAVMITVSISTF
+320 ALTAVMITVSISTF
-334 DWGALGRLN
+334 DWGALKRLPH
-343 KMPRTDAAVIIIV
+343 MPKSDALVVVLV
-356 VAIVVATNNLA
+356 VAVVVATNNLA
-367 YGVIVG
+367 YGVVLG

-382 LHMAKVSVSAKR
+382 LHMANLSVREDRDGKTIVYNVR
-394 TENET
+394 G
-399 HYYIQGPVFFA
+399 QLFFA
-410 STEAIVSAFEY
+410 STEAFTQA
-421 RDNGKDI
+421 
-428 FLDFSKAHLWDESG
+428 LDFHNNARTVILDFTNARIWDESAATAIRG
-442 ASALRKAVS
+442 AIMHFENNGNQVQIADIDRKS
-451 QFERN
+451 
-456 GCQVC
+456 C
-461 VTGLDESSE
+461 D
-470 QLLTKLYGGEILI
+470 LLQHLYGE
-483 AAVQTQNGDVQAA
+483 VEF
-496 SAG
+496 

>member
-1 MNLQQER
+1 MNLAKEKK
-8 REWFGNLKGDVL
+8 EWLGNLRGDVL

-85 HGPEYLMAATILCG
+85 YGPEYLMAATILCG
-99 VIMFILGV
+99 VIMFVLGA
-107 LGIGNLLKLIPNS
+107 LGIGNLIKLIPNT

-131 LIFSSQLGNFEGES
+131 LIFSSQLGNFEGEG
-145 WSMYA
+145 WQMFA
-150 LVALGIV
+150 LVALGIA
-157 IIYLFPRLT
+157 IIYFFPYVT
-166 TAVPSTLVAVIVVT
+166 TAMPSTLVAVVVVT
-180 AIAILGDVHVR
+180 AIAIIGHVDVR
-191 TIGDMGTITAALP
+191 TIGDMGNITATLP
-204 PFHIPS
+204 PFHIPE
-210 VPLNLDT
+210 VPLNMET
-217 LLIILPYSL
+217 FMIVLPYSA

-246 TDTQGDRNRECRGLG
+246 TDTEGDRNRECRGLG

-320 ALVAVMITVSISTF
+320 ALTAVMITVSISTF
-334 DWGALGRLN
+334 DWGALKRLPH
-343 KMPRTDAAVIIIV
+343 MPKSDALVVVLV
-356 VAIVVATNNLA
+356 VAVVVATNNLA
-367 YGVIVG
+367 YGVVLG

-382 LHMAKVSVSAKR
+382 LHMANLSVREDRDGKTIVYNVR
-394 TENET
+394 G
-399 HYYIQGPVFFA
+399 QLFFA
-410 STEAIVSAFEY
+410 STEASTQA
-421 RDNGKDI
+421 
-428 FLDFSKAHLWDESG
+428 LDFHNNARTVILDFTNARIWDESAATAIRG
-442 ASALRKAVS
+442 AIMHFENNGNQVQIADTDRKS
-451 QFERN
+451 
-456 GCQVC
+456 C
-461 VTGLDESSE
+461 D
-470 QLLTKLYGGEILI
+470 LLQHLYGE
-483 AAVQTQNGDVQAA
+483 VEF
-496 SAG
+496 

>member
-1 MNLQQER
+1 MNLAKEKK
-8 REWFGNLKGDVL
+8 EWLGNLRGDVL

-54 TVLMAFLGGR
+54 TVLLAFLGGR

-85 HGPEYLMAATILCG
+85 YGPEYLMAATILCG
-99 VIMFILGV
+99 VIMFVLGA
-107 LGIGNLLKLIPNS
+107 LGIGNLIKLIPNT

-131 LIFSSQLGNFEGES
+131 LIFSSQLGNFEGEG
-145 WSMYA
+145 WQMFA
-150 LVALGIV
+150 LVALGIA
-157 IIYLFPRLT
+157 IIYFFPYVT
-166 TAVPSTLVAVIVVT
+166 TAVPSTLVAVVVVT
-180 AIAILGDVHVR
+180 AIAITMHVDVR
-191 TIGDMGTITAALP
+191 TIGDMGTITATLP
-204 PFHIPS
+204 PFHIPE
-210 VPLNLDT
+210 VPLNMET
-217 LLIILPYSL
+217 FMIVLPYSA

-246 TDTQGDRNRECRGLG
+246 TDTEGDRNRECRGLG

-320 ALVAVMITVSISTF
+320 ALTAVMITVSISTF
-334 DWGALGRLN
+334 DWGALKRLPH
-343 KMPRTDAAVIIIV
+343 MPKSDALVVVLV
-356 VAIVVATNNLA
+356 VAVVVATNNLA
-367 YGVIVG
+367 YGVVLG

-382 LHMAKVSVSAKR
+382 LHMANLSVREDRDGKTIVYNVR
-394 TENET
+394 G
-399 HYYIQGPVFFA
+399 QLFFA
-410 STEAIVSAFEY
+410 STEAFTQA
-421 RDNGKDI
+421 
-428 FLDFSKAHLWDESG
+428 LDFHNNARTVILDFTNARIWDESAATAIRG
-442 ASALRKAVS
+442 AIMHFENNGNQVQIADIDRKS
-451 QFERN
+451 
-456 GCQVC
+456 C
-461 VTGLDESSE
+461 D
-470 QLLTKLYGGEILI
+470 LLQHLYGE
-483 AAVQTQNGDVQAA
+483 VEF
-496 SAG
+496 

>member
-1 MNLQQER
+1 MNLAKER
-8 REWFGNLKGDVL
+8 KEWFGNLRGDVL

-85 HGPEYLMAATILCG
+85 YGPEYLMAATILCG
-99 VIMFILGV
+99 VIMFVLGV
-107 LGIGNLLKLIPNS
+107 LGIGNLIKLIPNT

-131 LIFSSQLGNFEGES
+131 LIFSSQLGNFEGEG
-145 WSMYA
+145 WQMFA
-150 LVALGIV
+150 LVALGIA
-157 IIYLFPRLT
+157 IIYFFPYVT
-166 TAVPSTLVAVIVVT
+166 TAMPSTLVAVVVVT
-180 AIAILGDVHVR
+180 AIAIIGHVDVR
-191 TIGDMGTITAALP
+191 TIGDMGNITATLP
-204 PFHIPS
+204 PFHIPE
-210 VPLNLDT
+210 VPLNMET
-217 LLIILPYSL
+217 FMIVLPYSA

-246 TDTQGDRNRECRGLG
+246 TDTEGDRNRECRGLG

-320 ALVAVMITVSISTF
+320 ALTAVMITVSISTF
-334 DWGALGRLN
+334 DWGALKRLPH
-343 KMPRTDAAVIIIV
+343 MPKSDALVVVLV
-356 VAIVVATNNLA
+356 VAVVVATNNLA
-367 YGVIVG
+367 YGVVLG

-382 LHMAKVSVSAKR
+382 LHMANLSVREDRDGKTIVYNVR
-394 TENET
+394 G
-399 HYYIQGPVFFA
+399 QLFFA
-410 STEAIVSAFEY
+410 STEAFTQA
-421 RDNGKDI
+421 
-428 FLDFSKAHLWDESG
+428 LDFHNNARTVILDFTNARIWDESAATAIRG
-442 ASALRKAVS
+442 AIMHFENNGNQVQIADIDRKS
-451 QFERN
+451 
-456 GCQVC
+456 C
-461 VTGLDESSE
+461 D
-470 QLLTKLYGGEILI
+470 LLQHLYGE
-483 AAVQTQNGDVQAA
+483 VEF
-496 SAG
+496 

>member
-1 MNLQQER
+1 MNLAKEKK
-8 REWFGNLKGDVL
+8 EWLGNLRGDVL

-85 HGPEYLMAATILCG
+85 YGPEYLMAATILCG
-99 VIMFILGV
+99 VIMFVLGA
-107 LGIGNLLKLIPNS
+107 LGIGNLIKLIPNT

-131 LIFSSQLGNFEGES
+131 LIFSSQLGNFEGEG
-145 WSMYA
+145 WQMFA
-150 LVALGIV
+150 LVALGIA
-157 IIYLFPRLT
+157 IIYFFPYVT
-166 TAVPSTLVAVIVVT
+166 TAMPSTLVAVVVVT
-180 AIAILGDVHVR
+180 AIAIIGHVDVR
-191 TIGDMGTITAALP
+191 TIGDMGTITATLP
-204 PFHIPS
+204 PFHIPE
-210 VPLNLDT
+210 VPLNMET
-217 LLIILPYSL
+217 FMIVLPYSA

-246 TDTQGDRNRECRGLG
+246 TDTEGDRNRECRGLG

-320 ALVAVMITVSISTF
+320 ALTAVMITVSISTF
-334 DWGALGRLN
+334 DWGALKRLPH
-343 KMPRTDAAVIIIV
+343 MPKSDALVVVLV
-356 VAIVVATNNLA
+356 VAVVVATNNLA
-367 YGVIVG
+367 YGVVLG

-382 LHMAKVSVSAKR
+382 LHMANLSVREDRDGKTIVYNVR
-394 TENET
+394 G
-399 HYYIQGPVFFA
+399 QLFFA
-410 STEAIVSAFEY
+410 STEAFTQA
-421 RDNGKDI
+421 
-428 FLDFSKAHLWDESG
+428 LDFHNNARTVILDFTNARIWDESAATAIRG
-442 ASALRKAVS
+442 AIMHFENNGNQVQIADIDRKS
-451 QFERN
+451 
-456 GCQVC
+456 C
-461 VTGLDESSE
+461 D
-470 QLLTKLYGGEILI
+470 LLQHLYGE
-483 AAVQTQNGDVQAA
+483 VEF
-496 SAG
+496 

>member
-1 MNLQQER
+1 MNLAKEKK
-8 REWFGNLKGDVL
+8 EWFSGLSGDVL

-85 HGPEYLMAATILCG
+85 YGPEYLMAATILCG
-99 VIMFILGV
+99 VIMFVLGV
-107 LGIGNLLKLIPNS
+107 LGIGNLIKLIPNT

-131 LIFSSQLGNFEGES
+131 LIFSSQLGNFEGEG
-145 WSMYA
+145 WQMFA
-150 LVALGIV
+150 LVALGIA
-157 IIYLFPRLT
+157 IIYFFPYVT
-166 TAVPSTLVAVIVVT
+166 TAVPSTLVAVVVVT
-180 AIAILGDVHVR
+180 AIAIIGRVDVR
-191 TIGDMGTITAALP
+191 TIGDMGNITATLP
-204 PFHIPS
+204 PFHIPE
-210 VPLNLDT
+210 VPLNMET
-217 LLIILPYSL
+217 FMIVLPYSA

-246 TDTQGDRNRECRGLG
+246 TDSEGDRNRECRGLG

-320 ALVAVMITVSISTF
+320 ALTAVMITVSISTF
-334 DWGALGRLN
+334 DWGALKRLPH
-343 KMPRTDAAVIIIV
+343 MPKSDALVVVLV
-356 VAIVVATNNLA
+356 VAVVVATNNLA
-367 YGVIVG
+367 YGVVLG

-382 LHMAKVSVSAKR
+382 LHIANLSVREERDGKTIVYNVR
-394 TENET
+394 G
-399 HYYIQGPVFFA
+399 QLFFA
-410 STEAIVSAFEY
+410 STEAFTQA
-421 RDNGKDI
+421 
-428 FLDFSKAHLWDESG
+428 LDFHNNARIVILDFTNACVWDESAAAAIRG
-442 ASALRKAVS
+442 AVMH
-451 QFERN
+451 FENN
-456 GCQVC
+456 GNQVQIADIDRRSC
-461 VTGLDESSE
+461 N
-470 QLLTKLYGGEILI
+470 LLQHLYGE
-483 AAVQTQNGDVQAA
+483 AEF
-496 SAG
+496 